1 MQHSLETARNAD
13 KTQGST
19 GAEDDALS
27 ARQALFV
34 GEYII
39 SGNATQAAI
48 KAGYS
53 EKTACEQGS
62 RLLTNVKVSR
72 EIEQRQQ
79 RRVDRLNLS
88 ADFVLENIL
97 RTAEKARDVG
107 EYSAALRGYELLG
120 KHLKLFT
127 DKTEVS
133 SKDNTLQVTV
143 RNVICDI

>member
-1 MQHSLETARNAD
+1 MQHPL
-13 KTQGST
+13 
-19 GAEDDALS
+19 GANRDVDMTRESPKQAADALS
-27 ARQALFV
+27 ARQALFI
-34 GEYII
+34 GEYVI

-62 RLLTNVKVSR
+62 RLLANVKVAR
-72 EIEQRQQ
+72 EVEQRQQ

-107 EYSAALRGYELLG
+107 EYSAALKGYELLG
-120 KHLKLFT
+120 KYLKLFT
-127 DKTEVS
+127 DKTELS
-133 SKDNTLQVTV
+133 GKDNVLQVTV
-143 RNVICDI
+143 RNIGVDL